1 MVKRNRTGHYTYNG
15 QKKKDKPL
23 YIQWSKETGQT
34 IIHTMA
40 KRNRTN
46 HYTYNG
52 QKKQDRPL
60 YIQWSKEKGQ
70 TIIHT
75 MVKRMV
81 CPVSFDHC
89 MYNGLSCFF

>member
-1 MVKRNRTGHYTYNG
+1 MVCPVSLKETEQTIIHTMVKRNRTGHYTYNG
-15 QKKKDKPL
+15 QKKQDRPL

-34 IIHTMA
+34 IIHTMV

-60 YIQWSKEKGQ
+60 YIQWSKETGQ
-70 TIIHT
+70 AIIQY
-75 MVKRMV
+75 V
-81 CPVSFDHC
+81 
-89 MYNGLSCFF
+89 